1 MKKID
6 KFDGTEYGF
15 LSNFYSSPI
24 EYKGIKYPTVEHM
37 FQALKSLN
45 PMERMEIAAAA
56 TPGKAKRLGR
66 RVSLRSDWEEIK
78 IDVMRTALQ
87 LKFSDPV
94 LRKKLIATISSLAEE
109 TYISEFYRDRIKIT
123 TVIQEPVVEEK
134 ESQEQE
140 VNEPSEDEPHEEEK
154 QEEVVTNLYF
164 GSDYLDAVE
173 NIGMFLLCKQTAYIY
188 LS

>member
-87 LKFSDPV
+87 LKFSDPI
-94 LRKKLIATISSLAEE
+94 LRKKLIATGDAELIEGNTWNDTFWGVCNGVGKNMLGTLLMEIRDSL
-109 TYISEFYRDRIKIT
+109 TD
-123 TVIQEPVVEEK
+123 
-134 ESQEQE
+134 
-140 VNEPSEDEPHEEEK
+140 
-154 QEEVVTNLYF
+154 
-164 GSDYLDAVE
+164 
-173 NIGMFLLCKQTAYIY
+173 
-188 LS
+188 